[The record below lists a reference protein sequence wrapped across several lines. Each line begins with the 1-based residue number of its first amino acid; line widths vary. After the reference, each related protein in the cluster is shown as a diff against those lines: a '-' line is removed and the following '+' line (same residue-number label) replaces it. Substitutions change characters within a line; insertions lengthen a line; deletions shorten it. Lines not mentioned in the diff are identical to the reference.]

1 MEEYEEDNEGEPTAF
16 NTHYNDGKSNKVG
29 NVGDGF
35 GQPKVQPMN
44 KVHHK
49 PAAGPSDKGGE
60 PKSHSGSY
68 NDGKSNKVGNLGD
81 GFGQPKVQPMNKA
94 VKA

>member
-1 MEEYEEDNEGEPTAF
+1 
-16 NTHYNDGKSNKVG
+16 
-29 NVGDGF
+29 
-35 GQPKVQPMN
+35 MN

-68 NDGKSNKVGNLGD
+68 NDGKSNKVGNVGD
-81 GFGQPKVQPMNKA
+81 GFGQPKVQPMNKS